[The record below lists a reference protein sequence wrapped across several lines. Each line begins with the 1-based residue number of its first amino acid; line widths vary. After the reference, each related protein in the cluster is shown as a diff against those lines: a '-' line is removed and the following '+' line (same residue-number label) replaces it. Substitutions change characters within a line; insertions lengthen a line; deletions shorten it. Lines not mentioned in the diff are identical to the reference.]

1 MHERGGY
8 MAFDPKREDYQ
19 RLALRFAHTLDAGD
33 SVSATHS
40 FTSFGR
46 RFAQDRD
53 SLPQSDSDRAF
64 HLVVQATDLLDYQLP
79 FASDDA
85 AATLISRGRECLEE
99 AVSLDPDCH
108 DARRMLFSP
117 SEMAFDARYRF
128 LHEHESEVDAA
139 CSSAARAAA
148 WDAEPERAKLAAD
161 IAMRPYLRWLASMAE
176 VSLIC
181 GRNRETIR
189 LCERLFSLDPHDMA
203 DARFTLA
210 LAYAKLEDDQGLD
223 ALMARYPQLSPY
235 RTPDDGWVL
244 LSQLSLAHKRD
255 DLDAAR
261 QILGRLVKV
270 YPNCEYVLVR
280 QSELPDG
287 AFARV
292 LVTPY
297 SEDEMVL
304 AISEASVVFQEG
316 YDMTGRGVLGAWLA
330 REVTALNPEAA
341 EDAMRDMRDAREGS
355 F

>member
-1 MHERGGY
+1 

-33 SVSATHS
+33 PVSATHS
-40 FTSFGR
+40 FASFGR

-79 FASDDA
+79 FASEDSA
-85 AATLISRGRECLEE
+85 AALLSRGRECLEE
-99 AVSLDPDCH
+99 AVGLDPACH
-108 DARRMLFSP
+108 DAHRMLFSP
-117 SEMAFDARYRF
+117 SEMAFDARYQF
-128 LHEHESEVDAA
+128 LHEHEDEVGAS
-139 CSSAARAAA
+139 CSAAAKSAIA
-148 WDAEPERAKLAAD
+148 DAEPERAELAAD

-189 LCERLFSLDPHDMA
+189 LCEKLFSLDPRDTA

-210 LAYAKLEDDQGLD
+210 LAYAKLEDDQGFD
-223 ALMARYPQLSPY
+223 ALVARYSQLSPY
-235 RTPDDGWVL
+235 RAPDDGWML
-244 LSQLSLAHKRD
+244 LSQLSLAHKRN
-255 DLDAAR
+255 DLDTAR
-261 QILGRLVKV
+261 QVLGRLVKV
-270 YPNCEYVLVR
+270 YPDCEYVLVR

-341 EDAMRDMRDAREGS
+341 EDALRDMQDTRGDG

>member
-1 MHERGGY
+1 

-33 SVSATHS
+33 PASATHS

-64 HLVVQATDLLDYQLP
+64 HLVVQATDLHDYQLP
-79 FASDDA
+79 FASEDSA
-85 AATLISRGRECLEE
+85 AMLLSRGRECLEE
-99 AVSLDPDCH
+99 ALSLDPNCH

-117 SEMAFDARYRF
+117 TEAAFDARHQF
-128 LHEHESEVDAA
+128 LHEHEDEVGAA
-139 CSSAARAAA
+139 CSAAA
-148 WDAEPERAKLAAD
+148 KTAAEDAEPERAKLAAD
-161 IAMRPYLRWLASMAE
+161 IAMRPYLRWIASMAE
-176 VSLIC
+176 VSLVC
-181 GRNRETIR
+181 GRNRETIS
-189 LCERLFSLDPHDMA
+189 LCERLFSLDPHDAA

-223 ALMARYPQLSPY
+223 ALVTRYSQLSPY

-244 LSQLSLAHKRD
+244 LSQLSLAHKRN
-255 DLDAAR
+255 DLNAAR
-261 QILGRLVKV
+261 QILGRLIKI

-287 AFARV
+287 AFARI

-297 SEDEMVL
+297 SEDEMIL
-304 AISEASVVFQEG
+304 AVSEATVILQEG
-316 YDMTGRGVLGAWLA
+316 NDMTGRGVLGAWLA

-341 EDAMRDMRDAREGS
+341 EAAMRDMRDAREGG